1 MLLLMP
7 RRVNLVLVYRRVGG
21 GAGGGGGGGV
31 CHGTND
37 GDPVDHV
44 PEVQVVPED
53 GLIDAVFCRSD
64 RAQELA

>member
-1 MLLLMP
+1 MVLL
-7 RRVNLVLVYRRVGG
+7 VVV
-21 GAGGGGGGGV
+21 GV